1 MKFLVVLSFVLAAT
15 YGAPQL
21 PFHYGFGYHGL
32 GLGALPY
39 GYGLAGPT
47 IVAAAEEE
55 APAAEEVAAAPA
67 LAYAGLPLAGLP
79 YAGLPYAG
87 LPYTAAALP
96 KLELP
101 ATAISYTLGGVPF
114 VVPAVATKEEAAE
127 EAVEVA
133 EE

>member
-1 MKFLVVLSFVLAAT
+1 MKFLVVLSSVLAAT

-39 GYGLAGPT
+39 GYGLTGPT

-55 APAAEEVAAAPA
+55 APAAA

-114 VVPAVATKEEAAE
+114 VVPAVAAKEEAAE